1 MTENHGDDDLC
12 ASGQAKIDRIY
23 RQLEI
28 NLKKPSKLAVCA
40 KWFITMLCSSLLL
53 ICVIMSKFAVLELAS
68 HMTVDGSCGNTS
80 DKLQDECESSFF
92 FLVIILLAPNI
103 INLLRFM
110 WTSISN
116 DKRQWP
122 TQSKMLMVSRVCGG
136 RGGGWVG
143 GCVCM

>member
-1 MTENHGDDDLC
+1 MTEHHGDDDLC

-40 KWFITMLCSSLLL
+40 KWFITIVCSSLLL

-68 HMTVDGSCGNTS
+68 LMTVDGNCGNTTNE
-80 DKLQDECESSFF
+80 LQDKCENSFIL
-92 FLVIILLAPNI
+92 LVIILLAPNI

-122 TQSKMLMVSRVCGG
+122 TQTKMFMVRYVSILLYILIFAVDI
-136 RGGGWVG
+136 
-143 GCVCM
+143 